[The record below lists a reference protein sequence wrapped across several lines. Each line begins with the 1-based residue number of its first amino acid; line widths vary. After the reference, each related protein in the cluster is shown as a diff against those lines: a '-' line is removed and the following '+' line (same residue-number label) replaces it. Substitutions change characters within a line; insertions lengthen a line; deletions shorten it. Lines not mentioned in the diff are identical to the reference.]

1 MYAEKYVRAYGA
13 HALER
18 ARSSLCAYTCFE
30 NADNLDGWMDGPGQ
44 STVVRGWSQGAKQPR
59 VCASEGKD
67 SRALAVSRD
76 SEFMQ
81 VRSWRNDRLRFGT
94 QPREQRVNGV

>member
-1 MYAEKYVRAYGA
+1 MRAYGA

-18 ARSSLCAYTCFE
+18 ARRSLCAYTCFE

-59 VCASEGKD
+59 VCASEGKERLD
-67 SRALAVSRD
+67 VADARVLSTVEIKD
-76 SEFMQ
+76 Q
-81 VRSWRNDRLRFGT
+81 VT
-94 QPREQRVNGV
+94 K